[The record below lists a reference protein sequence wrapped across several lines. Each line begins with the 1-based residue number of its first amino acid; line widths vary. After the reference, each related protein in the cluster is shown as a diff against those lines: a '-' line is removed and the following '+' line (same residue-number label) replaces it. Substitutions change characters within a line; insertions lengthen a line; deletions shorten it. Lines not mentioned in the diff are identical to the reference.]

1 MFDVGEYSYVLVF
14 CTLAALLSSL
24 FAVLPIFL
32 ARRRDSV
39 EKLVPYECGF
49 DKKEGASSVFD
60 IKFCVVGILFVIFD
74 IEVTFLFPWSVSL
87 AEIGATGYWSMLA
100 FLAVLTVGFIYEWNS
115 GALEWE

>member
-74 IEVTFLFPWSVSL
+74 IEVTFRLTNRCTMF
-87 AEIGATGYWSMLA
+87 GY
-100 FLAVLTVGFIYEWNS
+100 FLTTFCTYDWL
-115 GALEWE
+115 